1 MANQMNNQEWY
12 YTPAGVRMEYIE
24 FSPNFI
30 ETLEDPLDYFFT
42 RYQLLEYI
50 GYFRDNN
57 IDLACIK
64 IMQED
69 NIRNLPMDHL
79 DHYDIIQLGQ
89 LLREHDI
96 AG

>member
-1 MANQMNNQEWY
+1 MANQMNETWH
-12 YTPAGVRMEYIE
+12 YTPAGVRIDYIE

-57 IDLACIK
+57 IDIACIK

-69 NIRNLPMDHL
+69 NIRNLPMDPL
-79 DHYDIIQLGQ
+79 DHDDIIQLGQ
-89 LLREHDI
+89 LLREHDV

>member
-1 MANQMNNQEWY
+1 MENQSWH
-12 YTPAGVRMEYIE
+12 YTPAGVRMDYVE
-24 FSPNFI
+24 FSPGFI

-57 IDLACIK
+57 IDIACIK
-64 IMQED
+64 ILQED
-69 NIRNLPMDHL
+69 NIRNLPMDPL
-79 DHYDIIQLGQ
+79 DQYDIIQLGQ
-89 LLREHDI
+89 MLREHDV

>member
-1 MANQMNNQEWY
+1 MANQMNETWLC
-12 YTPAGVRMEYIE
+12 TPAGVRIDYIE

-30 ETLEDPLDYFFT
+30 ETLEDPLDYFLT

-57 IDLACIK
+57 IDIACIK

-69 NIRNLPMDHL
+69 NIRNLPMDPL
-79 DHYDIIQLGQ
+79 DQDDIIQLGQ
-89 LLREHDI
+89 LLREHDV

>member
-1 MANQMNNQEWY
+1 MENQMNNAY
-12 YTPAGVRMEYIE
+12 YTPCGVRMEYIE

-30 ETLEDPLDYFFT
+30 ETLEYPLDYFFT

-50 GYFRDNN
+50 GYFRDNH

-89 LLREHDI
+89 MLREHDV

>member
-1 MANQMNNQEWY
+1 MD
-12 YTPAGVRMEYIE
+12 YIE

-42 RYQLLEYI
+42 RYQILEYI

-57 IDLACIK
+57 IDIACIK

-69 NIRNLPMDHL
+69 NIRNLPMDPL
-79 DHYDIIQLGQ
+79 DQDDIIQLGQ
-89 LLREHDI
+89 LLREHDV